1 MFDANPKE
9 TYGYL
14 LKELDKK
21 KIGSI
26 EVVRPEGEMPLYG
39 HKPPL

>member
-1 MFDANPKE
+1 MFDENPKE
-9 TYGYL
+9 TYSYL

-26 EVVRPEGEMPLYG
+26 EAMRP
-39 HKPPL
+39 